1 MVCCSHVR
9 VLRRNTWTRTPIRKD
24 IAITL
29 EMERYHGVNGLLL
42 SDHRLD
48 FTKDLGT
55 MEFSRDLLLC
65 ASALKC
71 PGE

>member
-1 MVCCSHVR
+1 M
-9 VLRRNTWTRTPIRKD
+9 TWTGAPIRKD

-29 EMERYHGVNGLLL
+29 EMERYDGVNGLLL

-55 MEFSRDLLLC
+55 VEFRRDLLVC
-65 ASALKC
+65 ASTLK
-71 PGE
+71 